1 MKKKLPFVIGIT
13 FIFYIFTFFGLQL
26 LAKDKNFSEL
36 ENRNLSAKPSFTM
49 ASLLD
54 GTYGK
59 AFETYIA
66 DQFPLRNQFIST
78 KAYSEL
84 ILQKKDNNGVY
95 IGKDDYFLQN
105 FDAPDLDLAARNA
118 TYINEL
124 AKEFKVYVGLAPT
137 ATKVLEDKLPNYA
150 TPYDEAFYIS
160 TFYNKLS
167 NQVTKLDF
175 LNTLSTHKDEYI
187 YYKTDH
193 HWTTLGAYYAYT
205 EFCKSA
211 DLIAL
216 TLDDF
221 KIEDVSDAF
230 YGTLFSKGNFSFATP
245 DMMQLFYPK
254 QTEALEITYEA
265 TGKTSSSLYE
275 YSHLD
280 TKDKY
285 SVFLDNNHPLIKIK
299 TSIKNGRKLLV
310 IKDSYANSFIPFLTQ
325 HYEEIQVLDLRL
337 MNVPVATFAKE
348 AGISEVLL
356 LYNVQNF
363 SVEPK
368 LSLLLK

>member
-1 MKKKLPFVIGIT
+1 MKQKLPFIMGIT
-13 FIFYIFTFFGLQL
+13 FVFYIFTFFGLQL
-26 LAKDKNFSEL
+26 LAKDKTFSEL
-36 ENRNLSAKPSFTM
+36 ENRNLSTKPTFTLPG
-49 ASLLD
+49 LLD
-54 GTYGK
+54 GSYGES
-59 AFETYIA
+59 FETYIA
-66 DQFPLRNQFIST
+66 DQFPFRNQFIST

-84 ILQKKDNNGVY
+84 LLQKKDNNGVY
-95 IGKDDYFLQN
+95 IGEDGYFLQD
-105 FDAPDLDLAARNA
+105 FDTPDLDLAAKNA
-118 TYINEL
+118 GYINEL
-124 AKEFKVYVGLAPT
+124 AKEFTVYVGLAPT

-150 TPYDEAFYIS
+150 TPYDEATYIS
-160 TFYNKLS
+160 SFYNELS
-167 NQVTKLDF
+167 DQVTKLDL
-175 LNTLSTHKDEYI
+175 LNTLKNHKEESI

-205 EFCKSA
+205 TFCHAA
-211 DLIAL
+211 DLVPL
-216 TLDDF
+216 SLEDF
-221 KIEDVSDAF
+221 KIEEVSDAF

-245 DMMQLFYPK
+245 DTIQIFHPK
-254 QTEALEITYEA
+254 QAETLEVTYEA
-265 TGKTSSSLYE
+265 TGKTTSTLYE
-275 YSHLD
+275 YSHLN

-299 TSIKNGRKLLV
+299 TSVKNGRKLLV

-325 HYEEIQVLDLRL
+325 HYEEIQVIDLRL

-363 SVEPK
+363 SVEAK